1 MPEDPPAIQGHSV
14 GHLLPPSHNRLIPLS
29 FILPGPQSASR
40 WRGFSPLQEPGGL
53 LGEVLEGG
61 RGSCPVAEVHN
72 RELRAQQQGPLRPE
86 ELTWKQEIH
95 LSKQPQRETKG
106 TLAFQ
111 KSAEETHSRTT
122 QLPRIERLHLQL

>member
-1 MPEDPPAIQGHSV
+1 M
-14 GHLLPPSHNRLIPLS
+14 
-29 FILPGPQSASR
+29 
-40 WRGFSPLQEPGGL
+40 
-53 LGEVLEGG
+53 
-61 RGSCPVAEVHN
+61 AEIHN

-95 LSKQPQRETKG
+95 LPKQPQRETKG